1 MKISSIIFSIIS
13 FTFFV
18 ISTNAKAQVN
28 KNSDEYKNA
37 YSCGIEAAK
46 NGSTSVNSIVSYCI
60 GNSHDPSRTEI
71 QGLNDAVF
79 NVRNSKKPATCAFSH
94 GIYEAN
100 GSRSDNFEEG
110 PQKITSMRQIAE
122 LMPSRDFTIYDQEG
136 KPISKEDVNKL
147 FYIISSNQY
156 GINKIGLTKFALQNC
171 SKKQLGK

>member
-71 QGLNDAVF
+71 QGFNDAVF
-79 NVRNSKKPATCAFSH
+79 NVRNSKSLQPAHLAM
-94 GIYEAN
+94 A
-100 GSRSDNFEEG
+100 
-110 PQKITSMRQIAE
+110 SMRRTAAGLITLKKVHKKSLQCDKLPSWCQAEISQFMTKKENPSPKRMLINCFTSSAQINMGSIR
-122 LMPSRDFTIYDQEG
+122 L
-136 KPISKEDVNKL
+136 
-147 FYIISSNQY
+147 
-156 GINKIGLTKFALQNC
+156 ALQN
-171 SKKQLGK
+171 SHYKTAPKQLGK